1 MAVFLKFLFAP
12 IYTKGFWEKTRKGA
26 PLGQE
31 GLLIEKHGSGK
42 IGGQTDWENQACLYI
57 QKGSGKNREGGTLG
71 TRRLADVK
79 TWVWKNLWENRL
91 EKPGLLIYTKGVLEK
106 TGKGA
111 PLRQEGLLIEKH
123 GGDFSHLVLQ
133 RS

>member
-12 IYTKGFWEKTRKGA
+12 IYTKGFWEKTGKGA

-57 QKGSGKNREGGTLG
+57 QKGSGKNRKGGTLG
-71 TRRLADVK
+71 KRRPAYRK
-79 TWVWKNLWENRL
+79 TWVWKMWEGISYWL
-91 EKPGLLIYTKGVLEK
+91 SIKPTKNESGGLV
-106 TGKGA
+106 
-111 PLRQEGLLIEKH
+111 
-123 GGDFSHLVLQ
+123 
-133 RS
+133 